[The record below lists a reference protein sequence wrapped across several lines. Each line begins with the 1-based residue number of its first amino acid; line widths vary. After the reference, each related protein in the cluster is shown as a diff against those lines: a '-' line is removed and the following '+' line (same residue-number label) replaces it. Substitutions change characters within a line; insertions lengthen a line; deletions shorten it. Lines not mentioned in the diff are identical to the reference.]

1 VSVAAA
7 EGLTL
12 APSYRPGCGFT
23 AMPGNELV
31 FPVANK
37 TRLQPVG
44 CLLLPDLSERESL
57 PDLS

>member
-1 VSVAAA
+1 MSVAAA

-12 APSYRPGCGFT
+12 APSYRPGCGFR

-37 TRLQPVG
+37 QDSSRWAACSYLIY
-44 CLLLPDLSERESL
+44 LS
-57 PDLS
+57 PYVIYLS